1 MIILSFLYQK
11 SKTIIPG
18 LMNNPELRKL
28 ALSIFDEN
36 KYQEI

>member
-18 LMNNPELRKL
+18 LMNNPKLRKL
-28 ALSIFDEN
+28 ALPIFDEN